1 MSIDLKQHT
10 PMMQQ
15 YLKIKSDHPD
25 TILFYRMGDFYELFY
40 DDAREASRILD
51 ITLTARGKSG
61 GNPIPMAGIPYH
73 AAENYLAKLVRQGR
87 SVAICEQIGD
97 PATSKGPVE
106 RKVVRLLTPGT
117 LSDDAFLKANED
129 NFLSAFYGDISQG
142 ALASLDIS
150 TGRFV
155 VSETNSAEEIS
166 SELNRIKPAELLCT
180 EELLPILSE
189 MTDASIQKVPGW
201 SFNLE
206 SCISILTEQF
216 KVHNLQG
223 FGIEGSPAVISSA
236 GALLQYI
243 RDTHNTSLNHIRSI
257 QIEDRSDSVQIDPST
272 RRNLEIDINNNGEE
286 DFTLCWV
293 MDRTQTNMGSRL
305 LKRWFNQPSRNIDLV
320 NQRLGGVEKLI
331 NNQDYLSI
339 QPFLKIVGDI
349 ERPLTRISMGSA
361 RPRDLSKL
369 STALNVIPDIKCLIS
384 SIEAKIFHRINIE
397 MDHHESIKDLLK
409 NAIIENP
416 PHLIRDGGVI
426 AKGYD
431 SLLDELRSIKDN
443 ASMHL
448 LEIEKKERDNS
459 GIATLKVGYN
469 RVHGY
474 FIEISKSQ
482 SVDEMPAHFVRKQ
495 TLKNAERYITPEL
508 KEFEDKALSAKSK
521 ALSREKYLYEELQ
534 LNIANHIS
542 ALQQS
547 AKALAELD
555 VLCCFSERASALN
568 LHRPTLTNKAEIQI
582 TGGRHIVV
590 EQLLD
595 KPFVANDCILDEK
608 KQLAIITGPNMGGKS
623 TFMRQT
629 AQISLMAY
637 AGSYVPCQSAVIGNI
652 DRIFTRMG
660 SSDDIASGLSTFM
673 VEMTETANILN
684 NATDYS
690 LVIMDEVGRGTSTF
704 DGLSL
709 AWAAAFQ
716 LATEIRCMTLFATH
730 YFEMTS
736 LTEQLKNCH
745 NYHLDATEHEGRV
758 YFLHKVQ
765 EGPASKSYGLHVAE
779 LAGIPPKVCDMAKL
793 KLLELEAEK
802 DSGSKIQPT
811 PIQPELFS
819 NFIEHPIINKIQ
831 DLNPDALTPKQ
842 ALDILYQLKEME

>member
-1 MSIDLKQHT
+1 
-10 PMMQQ
+10 MMQQ

>member
-1 MSIDLKQHT
+1 
-10 PMMQQ
+10 MMQQ
-15 YLKIKSDHPD
+15 YLKIKSDHPN
-25 TILFYRMGDFYELFY
+25 TIVFYRMGDFYELFY
-40 DDAREASRILD
+40 DDAREASQLLD

-73 AAENYLAKLVRQGR
+73 AAENYLAKLVRLGK

-117 LSDDAFLKANED
+117 LSDDAFLKADSD
-129 NFLSAFYGDISQG
+129 NFLSAFYGDQALG

-150 TGRFV
+150 TGRFIV
-155 VSETNSAEEIS
+155 TQTTSIEEIN

-180 EELLPILSE
+180 EDSLKLLSE
-189 MTDASIQKVPGW
+189 MTTASIQQVSPW
-201 SFNLE
+201 TFNVE
-206 SCISILTEQF
+206 ACTSILVEQF
-216 KVHNLQG
+216 NVHNLGG
-223 FGIEGSPAVISSA
+223 FGIEDLPFCISSA
-236 GALLQYI
+236 GALIQYI
-243 RDTHNTSLNHIRSI
+243 RDTHNTSLNHIRTI
-257 QIEDRSDSVQIDPST
+257 NIEDRTDSVQIDPAT
-272 RRNLEIDINNNGEE
+272 RKNLEIDINNNGKE

-293 MDRTQTNMGSRL
+293 LDRTQTNMGSRL
-305 LKRWFNQPSRNIDLV
+305 LKRWLNQPSRNIEYV
-320 NQRLGGVEKLI
+320 NQRLEGVETLI
-331 NNQDYLSI
+331 NNQDYQSI

-369 STALNVIPDIKCLIS
+369 SAALEVVPEIKAFVSELN
-384 SIEAKIFHRINIE
+384 AKIFSRINAEI
-397 MDHHESIKDLLK
+397 DHHESIKLLLK

-426 AKGYD
+426 SEGFD

-443 ASMHL
+443 ASTHL
-448 LEIEKKERDNS
+448 LEMEKRERIAS

-482 SVDEMPAHFVRKQ
+482 SLGEVPAHYVRKQ

-521 ALSREKYLYEELQ
+521 ALSREKYLYEQ
-534 LNIANHIS
+534 IQQDIAACINE
-542 ALQQS
+542 LQQS

-555 VLCCFSERASALN
+555 VLCCFSERALALN
-568 LHRPTLTNKAEIQI
+568 LVRPNLSTEPEMHI
-582 TGGRHIVV
+582 TGGRHVVV

-595 KPFVANDCILDEK
+595 KPFVANDCTLDK
-608 KQLAIITGPNMGGKS
+608 NKQLAIITGPNMGGKS

-629 AQISLMAY
+629 ALISLMAY
-637 AGSYVPCQSAVIGNI
+637 AGCYVPCQSAVIGNI

-660 SSDDIASGLSTFM
+660 SSDDIAGGLSTFM

-684 NATDYS
+684 NATNYS

-716 LATEIRCMTLFATH
+716 LASEIKCMTLFATH

-736 LTEQLKNCH
+736 LTNKLTNCH

-779 LAGIPPKVCDMAKL
+779 LAGIPQQVCDMAKT
-793 KLLELEAEK
+793 KLLELETEK
-802 DSGSKIQPT
+802 GYETKQQPE
-811 PIQPELFS
+811 PIQPELFGS
-819 NFIEHPIINKIQ
+819 IIEHPIVNEIKDI
-831 DLNPDALTPKQ
+831 NPDSLSPRQ
-842 ALDILYQLKEME
+842 ALEILYTLKDMY